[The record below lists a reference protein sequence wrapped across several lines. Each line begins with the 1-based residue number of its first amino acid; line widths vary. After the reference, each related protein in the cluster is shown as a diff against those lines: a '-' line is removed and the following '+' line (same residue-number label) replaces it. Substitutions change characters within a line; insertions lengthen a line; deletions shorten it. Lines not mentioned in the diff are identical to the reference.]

1 MLAVE
6 PVQPPFV
13 ARVSAVTR
21 SQLRYSYRP
30 GCPVGP
36 ARLRSLRVRYF
47 GFDNRAHVG
56 VLIVNASV
64 TRAVVMVFRELYAA
78 RFPIRRMEP
87 VEAFRGSDDRSMAA
101 DNTSAFNCRYAV
113 APGAKHWSVHAYGEA
128 IDVNTVENP
137 YVEGG
142 LVRPAAG
149 RRFLDRENVRPGM
162 AVPNGVLVK
171 SFLSVGWKWGGRWTS
186 SPDYQHFSATGG

>member
-162 AVPNGVLVK
+162 AVRKGVLVNA
-171 SFLSVGWKWGGRWTS
+171 FLSVGWTWGGRWTS

>member
-1 MLAVE
+1 MLAVA

-36 ARLRSLRVRYF
+36 AQLRSLRVRYF

-64 TRAVVMVFRELYAA
+64 MRAVVMVFRELYAA
-78 RFPIRRMEP
+78 RFPTRRMEP

-113 APGAKHWSVHAYGEA
+113 AAGPKLNCRLRA
-128 IDVNTVENP
+128 IAR
-137 YVEGG
+137 GS
-142 LVRPAAG
+142 R
-149 RRFLDRENVRPGM
+149 LDW
-162 AVPNGVLVK
+162 
-171 SFLSVGWKWGGRWTS
+171 WKA
-186 SPDYQHFSATGG
+186 SARCSARSRS